1 MLCILINLL
10 YSRTSI
16 SELFCYQMLV
26 CILISS
32 YTKSSL
38 LFDLHNSVLSVTIA
52 LLSLKGQLNL
62 KSVQG

>member
-10 YSRTSI
+10 YSHTSI

-26 CILISS
+26 CVLISS